1 MLKTVDRPANP
12 ASRMQT
18 RISQP
23 ASHSSHLAAR
33 DASDAEGGHG
43 TMARSPV
50 LNTRGDSKGPAGEW
64 TRSLEM
70 WGRSEDRVRRAPG
83 PEWGAPLI
91 IGGPG
96 GVPLSIHHPH
106 PPIHPRMET
115 RHVRRYL
122 TWIQVV
128 RWIGCAFWPLEVCNR
143 GTF

>member
-1 MLKTVDRPANP
+1 
-12 ASRMQT
+12 
-18 RISQP
+18 
-23 ASHSSHLAAR
+23 
-33 DASDAEGGHG
+33 
-43 TMARSPV
+43 
-50 LNTRGDSKGPAGEW
+50 
-64 TRSLEM
+64 M

-106 PPIHPRMET
+106 PPIHPRIET

-143 GTF
+143 GTFDLGIARTTQASKGCEKHRPSS